1 MTQNIVWITIDSIRY
16 DHSSMSGYRRDT
28 TPNLERFAADRRAT
42 SFDQCI
48 AHGKWTG
55 TSTASILT
63 GTTPP
68 THGIYG
74 ASDSVLGETVAT
86 VPEML
91 PDEYTSLSI
100 VSNPNAGPAKGLDRG
115 FDVVKEVYPSR
126 LLDTVDLRTL
136 LNTIP
141 RIRSHGGGFTTDME
155 RHKGISSYMIA
166 DSAKRF
172 ASTQEDPYF
181 MYLHL
186 NSSHH
191 AYLPPASYVDR
202 FTDEITASPHVALE
216 TAQSSYQDIHEL
228 IAEGLDDEEWQQVI
242 AMYDAVL
249 SHVDRCVGH
258 LVDAIRR
265 MDEDSIVVITA
276 DHGDLLGEYGLAGH
290 KFALHDA
297 LIHVP
302 LVTYGLEGI
311 EHQSDDV
318 VQHIDVLRT
327 LLSQVGVTHDQL
339 EGFDLTAA
347 TREFAVSQRSGTNAR
362 KNLEKTREYDPEY
375 AVPVG
380 GLSTLTS
387 IRSTEHKLLY
397 SEESSEL
404 FALPN
409 ETIDVKAANEDIY
422 ERMRAYAESWLDE
435 HDSGGGAVERS
446 AALDDDLKE
455 QLSDMGYLV

>member
-1 MTQNIVWITIDSIRY
+1 MTRNIIWITIDSIRY
-16 DHSSMSGYRRDT
+16 DHSSLSGYRRDT
-28 TPNLERFAADRRAT
+28 TPNLERVAADRRAT

-48 AHGKWTG
+48 THGKWTG

-63 GTTPP
+63 GTSPP

-74 ASDSVLGETVAT
+74 ASDSVLGEMVAT

-91 PDEYTSLSI
+91 PDDYTSLSLI
-100 VSNPNAGPAKGLDRG
+100 SNPNAGPAKGLDRG

-126 LLDTVDLRTL
+126 LLDSIGLRTM

-141 RIRSHGGGFTTDME
+141 RVWSHGGGITADME
-155 RHKGISSYMIA
+155 RHKGLSSYMMVDA
-166 DSAKRF
+166 AKRF
-172 ASTQEDPYF
+172 VSKQDDPYF
-181 MYLHL
+181 MYFHL

-202 FTDEITASPHVALE
+202 FTDEIAAGPAAALE
-216 TAQSSYQDIHEL
+216 TAQSRYQDIHEL

-249 SHVDRCVGH
+249 SHVDQCVGH
-258 LVDAIRR
+258 LVDSIRQ
-265 MDEDSIVVITA
+265 MDEDPIIVITG

-302 LVTYGLEGI
+302 LVTYGLDGTG
-311 EHQSDDV
+311 HQSDNV
-318 VQHIDVLRT
+318 VQHTDVLRT
-327 LLSQVGVTHDQL
+327 LLSQVGVEHDQL
-339 EGFDLTAA
+339 EGIDLTTA

-362 KNLEKTREYDPEY
+362 KNLEKTREYDPNY
-375 AVPVG
+375 TLPVG
-380 GLSTLTS
+380 NLSTLTS

-397 SEESSEL
+397 SEDGGEL
-404 FALPN
+404 FALPD
-409 ETIDVKAANEDIY
+409 ESTDVKAASEDTY
-422 ERMRAYAESWLDE
+422 ETMRAYAESWLDE
-435 HDSGGGAVERS
+435 HGSEGGAVERTE
-446 AALDDDLKE
+446 ALDDDLKK
-455 QLSDMGYLV
+455 QLSDMGYLA